1 MKCLTTLFVAVLVG
15 VAPRIAAADLHIL
28 ACEPEWGS
36 LAEELGGNQVAV
48 VTATTAQQ
56 DPHHIQAR
64 PSLIA
69 QARRAD
75 LLVCTGAELEIG
87 WLPLL
92 LRQSSNDKLQPGQ
105 PGYFEAAEQVTL
117 LEKPAQVDRNMGDVH
132 PEGNPHMQLDP
143 YRIATVAKKLSE
155 RLALL
160 DPANAAFYK
169 QNYQE
174 FAKRWQQ
181 AIKGWEAKARP
192 LKGVPVAVYHKG
204 YAYLFHWLDIK
215 EIVALE
221 PKPGLPPS
229 AGYLAEV
236 KDKIAKQPVKMVI
249 YSAYQSDQAANWLGA
264 NAHIPVVKLPFTV
277 GGDDQAKDLFGLF
290 DDTINRLLAG
300 LKS

>member
-1 MKCLTTLFVAVLVG
+1 MKKNSLLLVIALTLATQLAH
-15 VAPRIAAADLHIL
+15 AALHVF
-28 ACEPEWGS
+28 ACEPEWTS
-36 LAEELGGNQVAV
+36 LTKTLAQDKVDIY
-48 VTATTAQQ
+48 TATNAYQ

-64 PSLIA
+64 PSLISKM
-69 QARRAD
+69 RRAD
-75 LLVCTGAELEIG
+75 MLVCTGAELEIG

-181 AIKGWEAKARP
+181 AIKGWEAKAKP

>member
-92 LRQSSNDKLQPGQ
+92 LRQGNNPAIQPGQ
-105 PGYFEAAEQVTL
+105 PGYFLAADYVPMLGIPTRL
-117 LEKPAQVDRNMGDVH
+117 DRAAGDIHPA
-132 PEGNPHMQLDP
+132 GNPHIQTDP
-143 YRIATVAKKLSE
+143 RNIGRVATALAE
-155 RLALL
+155 RLASL
-160 DPANAAFYK
+160 DPDHADGYQSRYQAFSDRWQAAIGRWEAQAAPLRGVPIVVHHESWIYLASWLGLRQVGTLEDK
-169 QNYQE
+169 PGVPPSSAHLARLLVQLQDAPARCVVRAPYQDSRPSE
-174 FAKRWQQ
+174 WLAKR
-181 AIKGWEAKARP
+181 AKIP
-192 LKGVPVAVYHKG
+192 AV
-204 YAYLFHWLDIK
+204 
-215 EIVALE
+215 V
-221 PKPGLPPS
+221 
-229 AGYLAEV
+229 
-236 KDKIAKQPVKMVI
+236 
-249 YSAYQSDQAANWLGA
+249 
-264 NAHIPVVKLPFTV
+264 LPFTV
-277 GGDDQAKDLFGLF
+277 GGTDGARDLFGLF
-290 DDTINRLLAG
+290 DDTLTRLLEATR
-300 LKS
+300 

>member
-1 MKCLTTLFVAVLVG
+1 MKKLLLILSLSFAALTQ
-15 VAPRIAAADLHIL
+15 AAHAELHVF
-28 ACEPEWGS
+28 ACEPEWAA
-36 LAEELGGNQVAV
+36 LTKEIAQNKVDIY
-48 VTATTAQQ
+48 TATNAYQ

-64 PSLIA
+64 PSLISKM
-69 QARRAD
+69 RRAD

-105 PGYFEAAEQVTL
+105 PGYFEAAQQVTL
-117 LEKPAQVDRNMGDVH
+117 LEKPAQVDRSMGDVH

-143 YRIATVAKKLSE
+143 HRIATVAEKLSE

-160 DPANAAFYK
+160 DPDNAKFY
-169 QNYQE
+169 QQHYQD
-174 FAKRWQQ
+174 FAKRWQH
-181 AIKGWEAKARP
+181 AMKAWEVKAAP

-236 KDKIAKQPVKMVI
+236 KEKIAKQPVKMVI

-264 NAHIPVVKLPFTV
+264 NAHIPVVQLPFTV

-290 DDTINRLLAG
+290 DDTINRLLTG

>member
-1 MKCLTTLFVAVLVG
+1 MKKLLLLLGMSLVAMTQ
-15 VAPRIAAADLHIL
+15 AAHAELHVF
-28 ACEPEWGS
+28 ACEPEWAS
-36 LAEELGGNQVAV
+36 LTKELADDKVDIY
-48 VTATTAQQ
+48 TATNAFQ

-64 PSLIA
+64 PSLISKM
-69 QARRAD
+69 RKAD
-75 LLVCTGAELEIG
+75 MLVCTGAELEIG
-87 WLPLL
+87 WLPVL

-132 PEGNPHMQLDP
+132 PEGNPHLQLDP
-143 YRIATVAKKLSE
+143 HRIATVAEKLSQ
-155 RLALL
+155 RLAQL
-160 DPANAAFYK
+160 DPANATFY
-169 QNYQE
+169 QHRYQD
-174 FAKRWQQ
+174 FAKRWTQ
-181 AIKGWEAKARP
+181 AMKQWEAKAAP

-204 YAYLFHWLDIK
+204 YVYLFSWLGIK

-236 KDKIAKQPVKMVI
+236 KEKIAKQPVKMVI

-277 GGDDQAKDLFGLF
+277 GGDDEAKDLFGMF
-290 DDTINRLLAG
+290 DDTVNRLLAG

>member
-1 MKCLTTLFVAVLVG
+1 MKKFSLILVITLAFAAQVAH
-15 VAPRIAAADLHIL
+15 AELHVF
-28 ACEPEWGS
+28 ACEPEWAALTKT
-36 LAEELGGNQVAV
+36 LADDKVDIY
-48 VTATTAQQ
+48 TATNAYQ

-64 PSLIA
+64 PSLISKM
-69 QARRAD
+69 RKAD
-75 LLVCTGAELEIG
+75 MLVCTGAELEIG

-105 PGYFEAAEQVTL
+105 PGYFEAASQVSL

-132 PEGNPHMQLDP
+132 PEGNPHLQLDP
-143 YRIATVAKKLSE
+143 HRIATVAEKLSE

-169 QNYQE
+169 QHYQE

-181 AIKGWEAKARP
+181 AMTKWELRAAP

-204 YAYLFHWLDIK
+204 YVYLFTWLGIH

-290 DDTINRLLAG
+290 DDTIDRLLSG

>member
-1 MKCLTTLFVAVLVG
+1 MKKFSLIIVITLAFAAQVAH
-15 VAPRIAAADLHIL
+15 AELHVF
-28 ACEPEWGS
+28 ACEPEWAALTKT
-36 LAEELGGNQVAV
+36 LADDKVDIY
-48 VTATTAQQ
+48 TATNAYQ

-64 PSLIA
+64 PSLISKM
-69 QARRAD
+69 RKAD
-75 LLVCTGAELEIG
+75 MLVCTGAELEIG

-105 PGYFEAAEQVTL
+105 PGYFEAASQVSL

-132 PEGNPHMQLDP
+132 PEGNPHLQLDP
-143 YRIATVAKKLSE
+143 HRIATVAEKLSE

-169 QNYQE
+169 QHYQE

-181 AIKGWEAKARP
+181 AMTKWELRAAP

-204 YAYLFHWLDIK
+204 YVYLFHWLDIK

-290 DDTINRLLAG
+290 DDTIDRLLSG